1 MVNRNSRAVMV
12 PARSPWPSFQGAK
25 GGHWR
30 GSIVSPPPLPTR
42 KRAGGKEAED
52 CSNQNPTP
60 FFAPFP
66 NVFLSSSPNN
76 IHSSLDALVSAI
88 FTSIAYSHSLF
99 GHHPQPSLKMG
110 DREKKEFG
118 PANKKQE
125 RGKLFE
131 LQDLD
136 GPATT
141 STEAGQVR
149 TTPCKTL
156 R

>member
-1 MVNRNSRAVMV
+1 
-12 PARSPWPSFQGAK
+12 
-25 GGHWR
+25 
-30 GSIVSPPPLPTR
+30 
-42 KRAGGKEAED
+42 
-52 CSNQNPTP
+52 
-60 FFAPFP
+60 
-66 NVFLSSSPNN
+66 
-76 IHSSLDALVSAI
+76 
-88 FTSIAYSHSLF
+88 
-99 GHHPQPSLKMG
+99 MG

-131 LQDLD
+131 LQDLN

-141 STEAGQVR
+141 SAEAGQVR